1 MLKTWIQILSFSGV
15 VSCSFLQAAKT
26 TNIQESDVSSSIDE
40 INAISLLIEDQQRHL
55 SRQIELQNL
64 MKLFKQQKEEFMAG
78 RQTQKH
84 AMSMVLTAREILQ
97 GINDEKIAY
106 LFPSEYLEE
115 LVFFSSVA
123 GKSKPVRP

>member
-1 MLKTWIQILSFSGV
+1 LH
-15 VSCSFLQAAKT
+15 AAKT
-26 TNIQESDVSSSIDE
+26 TNIQEGDVAASIDE
-40 INAISLLIEDQQRHL
+40 IDAISLLIQDQQRHL
-55 SRQIELQNL
+55 SRQMELQNL
-64 MKLFKQQKEEFMAG
+64 MKLFKMQKEEFMAG
-78 RQTQKH
+78 KQTQKH

-106 LFPSEYLEE
+106 LFPSAYLEE

>member
-1 MLKTWIQILSFSGV
+1 MLKKWIVLLSLPCV
-15 VSCSFLQAAKT
+15 LSCLLLQAAKT
-26 TNIQESDVSSSIDE
+26 TNIQEGEVSSSINE
-40 INAISLLIEDQQRHL
+40 IDAISLLIQDQQRHL
-55 SRQIELQNL
+55 DRQIELQNL

-78 RQTQKH
+78 KQTQKH